1 MKYSSDLDK
10 SIYLKRPIDL
20 GNECAI
26 NELREV
32 MPTVET
38 YFFNLVCKQTLS
50 EMRLFQFKFSKQIIH
65 RPA

>member
-10 SIYLKRPIDL
+10 SIYLKKPIDL

-26 NELREV
+26 NELREI
-32 MPTVET
+32 MPTVEA

-50 EMRLFQFKFSKQIIH
+50 EMR
-65 RPA
+65 RCV